1 MTKKAR
7 SLNLLVTNKY
17 VECMDSKTPKSIKP
31 VARSTQAERTALA
44 ERKMVEAT
52 IELLNTVG
60 LAGTTLIAIGESAGY
75 SRGLASHHFGSKS
88 GLFRKVLK
96 HITSVW
102 TNALENY
109 LEGKTGLQ
117 AILAAL
123 DAHREHLR
131 SYPEHA
137 RAMFILWSGSFDPA
151 SEFKPNVIEFHK
163 IQRETAAQWVIA
175 GKSSGEI
182 RADIDPASFGEQFY
196 ASLLGLNYQW
206 LVNPEIDLNTS
217 FEVLKQNIVALT
229 GAASVKKEGK

>member
-1 MTKKAR
+1 MHSPPSKKTKPLAR
-7 SLNLLVTNKY
+7 
-17 VECMDSKTPKSIKP
+17 P
-31 VARSTQAERTALA
+31 TQAERTALA
-44 ERKMVEAT
+44 EQKMVEAT

-102 TNALENY
+102 TKELENH
-109 LEGKTGLQ
+109 LDGKTGLQ

-123 DAHREHLR
+123 DAHRAHLR

-151 SEFKPNVIEFHK
+151 SEFKPNVIEFHR
-163 IQRETAAQWVIA
+163 IQRGSKSLRAAFCDVSFMASTSRVCSWLF
-175 GKSSGEI
+175 SGT
-182 RADIDPASFGEQFY
+182 
-196 ASLLGLNYQW
+196 LNVMVGNW
-206 LVNPEIDLNTS
+206 TPRM
-217 FEVLKQNIVALT
+217 
-229 GAASVKKEGK
+229 